1 MPISS
6 PPRVSLALVASLMI
20 AVPPTIRACIW
31 DRDTL
36 AMEQLRFPGVLAVV
50 TGDFPRHSREYYEWR
65 ADTVGKQLAALSDA
79 DPQGPAL
86 RDDLAV
92 ALHKLGRHAEAV
104 RVMEDSLRIVPDRY
118 ETLSNLG
125 TFTIYLGDLPASRAW
140 LQKAL
145 RINPDAH
152 FGREKYQLWLV
163 EHLMY
168 RANPSS
174 VPELGAELPDY
185 TVKALRDDY
194 ATFVARRQNPDYPGL
209 GVTEIA
215 AAIQGVRGMMRF
227 ADHDNPVLR
236 EALGD
241 LLKSSHPGQDAA
253 HLARLAYVLAAQ
265 KAEGDDKARL
275 AEKIA
280 RAMSDYDKKSLV
292 QLDELARVA
301 NKSTAQGI
309 RLAQK
314 IRADEIVWIA
324 ADADVDRE
332 FATKYLESA
341 AGANMAPATKD

>member
-1 MPISS
+1 
-6 PPRVSLALVASLMI
+6 
-20 AVPPTIRACIW
+20 
-31 DRDTL
+31 
-36 AMEQLRFPGVLAVV
+36 MEQARFPGVLAVM

-65 ADTVGKQLAALSDA
+65 ADTVEKQLAAVPDT
-79 DPQGPAL
+79 DPRGPAL

-104 RVMEDSLRIVPDRY
+104 QVMEASLKLAPDRY

-145 RINPDAH
+145 AINPDAH

-168 RANPSS
+168 RADPSS
-174 VPELGAELPDY
+174 VPDLGADLRDY
-185 TVKALRDDY
+185 TIKELRSDY
-194 ATFVARRQNPDYPGL
+194 AAFIAHRQKPDRPFL
-209 GVTEIA
+209 DSAELA
-215 AAIQGVRGMMRF
+215 AAVQGVLGMMRF

-241 LLKSSHPGQDAA
+241 LLKSNNPRQDAA
-253 HLARLAYVLAAQ
+253 HLARLSYVLAKVRSTDEA
-265 KAEGDDKARL
+265 AKARL
-275 AEKIA
+275 DAKIA
-280 RAMSDYDKKSLV
+280 RSMSGYDNKSLV

-301 NKSTAQGI
+301 NASTAKGV
-309 RLAQK
+309 RLAEK
-314 IRADEIVWIA
+314 IRADEIAWIA

-332 FATKYLESA
+332 FAAKYLESA
-341 AGANMAPATKD
+341 AGANKTPATKH